1 MAHRRTP
8 STLLRLNQLIT
19 RAANEARSVDEAMQ
33 TALDLVCAHTGWPLG
48 HAWYPSADGDGL
60 MSTRLWHLGDG
71 ERFRLFKNL
80 TEASRYG
87 SSMGLPERVL
97 ASGEPAWIPDVTRDP
112 DFQRAHQ
119 GQDTGVRA
127 GAAFPVL
134 SGSQVMAVLEFF
146 SDQVQEPDPPLLEL
160 MAQIGTQLGRAM
172 ERERAARELQE
183 SRRRLATLM
192 ANLPGIAYRCLN
204 DPQWTMTFLS
214 QGCQDL
220 TGYAPEEVIA
230 GHPHFIELIHPE
242 DRATLWQQV
251 QEAIQNKRPYQFEYR
266 IHSRGGEEK
275 WVWAQGCGVFDEAGR
290 LQLLEGFITDITA
303 RRQAELELAHQYQET
318 RRLQA
323 RAEAAHQQLTEA
335 IESISE
341 GFTLYDA
348 DDRLVAF
355 NSRFRDYSAAP
366 DIVRV
371 GMPFRDLI
379 QAVVDRHLL
388 EFGDDDGRQWFE
400 WRLAQRRHPG
410 PPFKLN
416 RTDGL
421 QLRVSERRTKD
432 GGVVA
437 IYTDITELEE
447 QREDLERQVRLTE
460 EAQRRAESARDQLT
474 EAIESI
480 AEGFTLYDAD
490 DRLVLF
496 NSRFKEHFALPNDL
510 VAVGM
515 EFEALLHDVVK
526 RGHLPLGYAS
536 GEQWIAERL
545 ERHRHPRGPY
555 FFTRSDGLAVQVSEH
570 RTGDGGYVAVYTDVT
585 ELERHRHH
593 LEELV
598 AERTQELQATTEQLR
613 RSQAELQRA
622 RDLAEQASLAK
633 SEFLANMSHEIRT
646 PMNGVIGVA
655 ELLARTELTEQQSE
669 YLAIIEKS
677 ADTLLGLINDI
688 LDFSKI
694 EAGRLELDALPFL
707 LRDTL
712 GDTLQTLALR
722 ADEKGLELAV
732 HIPAE
737 IPDRLVGDPV
747 RLRQVVVNL
756 VGNAIKFTESGEIV
770 VDLQL
775 KKRQKTRIRLHFEVR
790 DTGIGIPENQRRR
803 IFEAFA
809 QADGST
815 TRQSG
820 GTGLGLSIAAQ
831 LVGMMG
837 GQIRVDSGPGGR
849 GSRFAFDA
857 DFGLA
862 AERSEPLSAPAGLHG
877 LRVLVVDDNS
887 TNRMILEEILQH
899 WGMRPVLAHSAVQ
912 ALALLDQS
920 GDDPFPLAL
929 LDVMMPGMDGFEL
942 AARIRER
949 PALAGLRIL
958 MLSSGGYSGDTALR
972 RQLRISRQLMKPVKQ
987 SELLNAVGEALGT
1000 VLAEAPPPPGE
1011 PVALPQA
1018 CRVLLVEDGLT
1029 NQRVAMDL
1037 LHQRGHQVKLA
1048 ENGEEAIAAVAQ
1060 DNFDVVLMDIHMPVM
1075 DGLAATRAIRVR
1087 EAEQGGHV
1095 PIIAMT
1101 ASATKE
1107 DRERC
1112 LAAGMDD
1119 YVTKPF
1125 RAAELYAAVEQKA
1138 VMAAGR
1144 SGPPQ
1149 APVAAAKAPEIAE
1162 TPDTGAILDWD
1173 DALSRLEGNTA
1184 LLAEMAG
1191 LFLQEAPGL
1200 LRAMTEAL
1208 ARQDAAELRRAAHT
1222 LKGSAQIVGGR
1233 ALGEAALALETL
1245 ARNGELEAAAG
1256 QLPLVEQRLA
1266 QLEPALKARLV
1277 GPA

>member
-1 MAHRRTP
+1 MAHRRTE
-8 STLLRLNQLIT
+8 SRLLRLNQLIT

-48 HAWYPSADGDGL
+48 HAWYPSENEDGL
-60 MSTRLWHLGDG
+60 VSTRLWHLGDG
-71 ERFRLFKNL
+71 ERFRLFKEI

-97 ASGEPAWIPDVTRDP
+97 KRGEPAWIPDVTQDP
-112 DFQRAHQ
+112 GFQRTHQ
-119 GQDTGVRA
+119 RQDTGVRA

-134 SGSQVMAVLEFF
+134 SGSRVVAVLEFF
-146 SDQVQEPDPPLLEL
+146 SDRVQEPDPPLLEL
-160 MAQIGTQLGRAM
+160 MAQIGTQLGRVM
-172 ERERAARELQE
+172 EREHAARELQE
-183 SRRRLATLM
+183 SQRRLATLM
-192 ANLPGIAYRCLN
+192 ANLPGIAYRGLN

-214 QGCQDL
+214 QGCRAL
-220 TGYAPEEVIA
+220 TGYAPEELTA
-230 GHPHFIELIHPE
+230 GRPYYAELVHPD
-242 DRATLWQQV
+242 DRDTLWQQV
-251 QEAIQNKRPYQFEYR
+251 QQAIAARHPYQFEYR
-266 IHSRGGEEK
+266 IHCRGGEEK
-275 WVWAQGCGVFDEAGR
+275 WVWEQGCGVFDEAGR

-303 RRQAELELAHQYQET
+303 RRQAELELAQQYQET
-318 RRLQA
+318 RRLQT

-366 DIVRV
+366 DIVQE

-379 QAVVDRHLL
+379 QAVVDRRLL
-388 EFGDDDGRQWFE
+388 EFGEDNGQQWFE
-400 WRLAQRRHPG
+400 WRLAQRRNPG
-410 PPFKLN
+410 PPFKLK

-421 QLRVSERRTKD
+421 QLRVSERRTRD

-496 NSRFKEHFALPNDL
+496 NSRFKEHFVLPNDL

-515 EFEALLHDVVK
+515 EFEALLRDMAAKGRV
-526 RGHLPLGYAS
+526 PLGYAS

-545 ERHRHPRGPY
+545 ERHRNPKGPY
-555 FFTRSDGLAVQVSEH
+555 LFTRSDGLAIQVSEH

-585 ELERHRHH
+585 ELEHHRHH

-613 RSQAELQRA
+613 RSQVELQRA

-669 YLAIIEKS
+669 YLVIIEKS

-694 EAGRLELDALPFL
+694 EAGRLELDALPFQ

-732 HIPAE
+732 HIPAD

-756 VGNAIKFTESGEIV
+756 VGNAIKFTEIGEIV
-770 VDLQL
+770 VDLKL
-775 KKRQKTRIRLHFEVR
+775 KSRHQARIRLYFEVR
-790 DTGIGIPENQRRR
+790 DTGIGIPEDQQGR

-831 LVGMMG
+831 LVDMMG
-837 GQIRVDSGPGGR
+837 GNIRVDGGPGGR
-849 GSRFAFDA
+849 GSRFSFEA

-862 AERSEPLSAPAGLHG
+862 TERSEPLTAPPALQG
-877 LRVLVVDDNS
+877 LRVLVVDDNH
-887 TNRMILEEILQH
+887 TNRMILEEILQN
-899 WGMRPVLAHSAVQ
+899 WGMRPVLAHSAMQ

-920 GDDPFPLAL
+920 QDDPFPLAL

-949 PALAGLRIL
+949 PAQAGLCIL

-1000 VLAEAPPPPGE
+1000 VLAEVPPSPE
-1011 PVALPQA
+1011 QAVARPQA
-1018 CRVLLVEDGLT
+1018 RRVLLVEDGLT

-1037 LHQRGHQVKLA
+1037 LRQRGHQVVLA
-1048 ENGEEAIAAVAQ
+1048 QNGEEAVVAVAQ
-1060 DNFDVVLMDIHMPVM
+1060 APFDVVLMDIHMPVM
-1075 DGLAATRAIRVR
+1075 DGLAATRAIRAR
-1087 EAEQGGHV
+1087 EADGGGHV

-1125 RAAELYAAVEQKA
+1125 RAAELYEAVEQKTA
-1138 VMAAGR
+1138 MVAQR
-1144 SGPPQ
+1144 HEPPE
-1149 APVAAAKAPEIAE
+1149 A
-1162 TPDTGAILDWD
+1162 TDSTAILDWD
-1173 DALSRLEGNTA
+1173 DALARLEGNAA

-1200 LRAMTEAL
+1200 MRAMSEAL
-1208 ARQDAAELRRAAHT
+1208 ARGDAAELRRAAHT
-1222 LKGSAQIVGGR
+1222 LKGSALVVGGS
-1233 ALGEAALALETL
+1233 ALAETALALETL
-1245 ARNGELEAAAG
+1245 ARNGELDAASRT
-1256 QLPLVEQRLA
+1256 LPALEQKLA
-1266 QLEPALKARLV
+1266 ELEPALKARQTS
-1277 GPA
+1277 